1 MLLADLGPPSA
12 DGSPAQDKPP
22 DSGLGLYIKTHQA
35 QGHSR
40 TPPTSELHHDLMKKG
55 NLLSTQLHLD
65 VGKKECKNK
74 SPHIDHHIK
83 THLVQGHIRA
93 LPTSELHHDA
103 KKKVTLQSPQ
113 FYPYQMHR
121 MNADSAATRLLAD
134 LGPPSADDCPA
145 QEYPLSALPNP
156 PRPHNTVLYG

>member
-1 MLLADLGPPSA
+1 M
-12 DGSPAQDKPP
+12 
-22 DSGLGLYIKTHQA
+22 
-35 QGHSR
+35 
-40 TPPTSELHHDLMKKG
+40 HHDLKKKG
-55 NLLSTQLHLD
+55 NLLSPQLHLD

-113 FYPYQMHR
+113 FDPYHMHR

-134 LGPPSADDCPA
+134 LGPPSADDWPA